1 MQIAVKVETGFNC
14 NWRNIEPLQPE
25 GFKGQTA
32 NEKETLKNSIVKN
45 GFNNAF
51 DVWQHEGR
59 LLSIDGVHRKIALLE
74 LAEEGYEIPEQLP
87 CTYIDAKDEAE
98 AAIIILSRNSQ
109 HSHILSAAV
118 MTAAFMIPAATI
130 EAVVPQKNLEA
141 WSENDNSVTEQ
152 LTAEEDDFEFEEGGI
167 ETDIV
172 LGDLFEIGSHRLL
185 CGDSTC
191 SDGVGRL
198 MNGEKAELL
207 FTSPPYSDI
216 RTYEGGKDLSIE
228 KLVEFIPTFLP
239 YAEYQVVN
247 LGIKRE
253 NNEIVE
259 YWQSYINKAKQ
270 CGYKFL
276 SWNIWNRENSGF
288 SMANI
293 TSMFAIQHEWIF
305 VFGKSRKELNLT
317 VENKNAGEFND
328 HSSNRQ
334 ANGDIK
340 KGKDITIRTHR
351 QLGTINT
358 INNEQRREWTK
369 YHPAIFP
376 IELPSEYIKALT
388 NENDLICEPFCGSGS
403 TMVAAHQLN
412 RKCYGMELSEKYC
425 QVIIDRMRKLD
436 PTLIIKRNGVI
447 YE

>member
-1 MQIAVKVETGFNC
+1 MVMQIAVKVETGFNC

-87 CTYIDAKDEAE
+87 CTYVTAANETE
-98 AAIIILSRNSQ
+98 AATIILSRNSQ

-118 MTAAFMIPAATI
+118 MTAAFKIPAATI

-152 LTAEEDDFEFEEGGI
+152 LTAEEDDFDFEEGGI

-172 LGDLFEIGSHRLL
+172 LGDLFEIGVHRLL

-191 SDGVGRL
+191 SDSVERL
-198 MNGEKAELL
+198 MDSVKADMV
-207 FTSPPYSDI
+207 FTSPPYNGNTVAGFEKDGGRAGLKSQPLYDNNETDNKTAKEYIQFNADVFNTIKTIASD
-216 RTYEGGKDLSIE
+216 DLVILYNINYNRNSPDLFIDVVNTGRNAFN
-228 KLVEFIPTFLP
+228 LVETI
-239 YAEYQVVN
+239 
-247 LGIKRE
+247 
-253 NNEIVE
+253 
-259 YWQSYINKAKQ
+259 
-270 CGYKFL
+270 
-276 SWNIWNRENSGF
+276 IWEK
-288 SMANI
+288 SMAISLAGDNLTRI
-293 TSMFAIQHEWIF
+293 FEFIF
-305 VFGKSRKELNLT
+305 VFYNGVDKPKLNKSHTNECIRNLW
-317 VENKNAGEFND
+317 D
-328 HSSNRQ
+328 ISNNG
-334 ANGDIK
+334 ANHEIHK
-340 KGKDITIRTHR
+340 
-351 QLGTINT
+351 
-358 INNEQRREWTK
+358 
-369 YHPAIFP
+369 ACFP
-376 IELPSEYIKALT
+376 IKLAEKAINIYAKQNAL
-388 NENDLICEPFCGSGS
+388 LYEPFCGSGS

-412 RKCYGMELSEKYC
+412 RKCYGMELEPKYC
-425 QVIIDRMRKLD
+425 QVIIDRMKKLD
-436 PTLIIKRNGVI
+436 PTLVIKKNGVI